1 MKKDEKNHMDE
12 SLEEYDEENYTS
24 ELDDLPEYERE
35 LILAK
40 RHEEYMKKKHRRMLL
55 KNLHIDEK
63 SKGNIHDDT
72 NKSVETSNKRK
83 GKLNNKK
90 LKLKKKLYESDEG
103 EEEEENDKND
113 DDPYDKT
120 YQSDEDR
127 KKSDNKKKEQS
138 KKIKEDNESYNIDSI
153 SYVKY
158 KKGKIKILEDDDEKN
173 HEDEKKK
180 TDIIDHVSVT
190 DDDSY
195 TDSSYKNKKKSK
207 YKKGETNQTDK
218 TSKKNKNDKTSKKNK
233 NDKTNKKNKND
244 KTNKTNVSI
253 KTKKHREDYSDDSM
267 DDYHSTSSY
276 GNEKSSD
283 VHYNKKEKKIQLKVI
298 SEESHLD
305 NTKNKT
311 GKGLN
316 KILIEKKKKKND
328 LHIVDSVHKNKED
341 GEHAITDIFEK
352 NEKINKDKEFELP
365 QTPERLIHLYKEE
378 KKIKMDIYNY
388 MTYDIITYFQLKKTF
403 LLDMCEHVHFSYHV
417 IGHMIKIIDISKLNK
432 VTNQDV
438 QNTNNKKK
446 IDTANE
452 NKKKIFFIT
461 NVIKSEPYFS
471 TDRNTNIKFEVA
483 HLENLAHSKFFK
495 KIKNIM
501 YQNKKISIDEIKS
514 NEYYETYICDMNNI
528 SDQKFTIDEYNHI
541 KLFSIDL
548 DVLKTFHLFLKEKNE
563 DLKNFRYTEKQLQDL
578 FEKKKQKSFY
588 EIYTNNKS
596 IDNLPIT
603 RITVQ
608 REICSIQR
616 EIDKLNFDK
625 KKTNANDTYT
635 LSKLNNQINEL
646 TKKINIL
653 RGNLDKARKNHA
665 AMKSNDQFAQEKNVI
680 KEKSRTN
687 IKSTLKDDATNKFLG
702 VKEMDISYFSKQIY
716 DEKTNFNNMLS
727 SKFINLPLDVHH
739 KVVHHFLLGTIQN
752 NDAVFYDDPSHK
764 IKKELDA
771 EIDKLLGLHVNR
783 HITLF
788 DDIKKNYE

>member
-1 MKKDEKNHMDE
+1 
-12 SLEEYDEENYTS
+12 
-24 ELDDLPEYERE
+24 
-35 LILAK
+35 
-40 RHEEYMKKKHRRMLL
+40 
-55 KNLHIDEK
+55 
-63 SKGNIHDDT
+63 
-72 NKSVETSNKRK
+72 
-83 GKLNNKK
+83 
-90 LKLKKKLYESDEG
+90 
-103 EEEEENDKND
+103 
-113 DDPYDKT
+113 
-120 YQSDEDR
+120 
-127 KKSDNKKKEQS
+127 
-138 KKIKEDNESYNIDSI
+138 
-153 SYVKY
+153 
-158 KKGKIKILEDDDEKN
+158 
-173 HEDEKKK
+173 
-180 TDIIDHVSVT
+180 
-190 DDDSY
+190 
-195 TDSSYKNKKKSK
+195 
-207 YKKGETNQTDK
+207 
-218 TSKKNKNDKTSKKNK
+218 
-233 NDKTNKKNKND
+233 
-244 KTNKTNVSI
+244 
-253 KTKKHREDYSDDSM
+253 
-267 DDYHSTSSY
+267 
-276 GNEKSSD
+276 
-283 VHYNKKEKKIQLKVI
+283 
-298 SEESHLD
+298 
-305 NTKNKT
+305 
-311 GKGLN
+311 
-316 KILIEKKKKKND
+316 
-328 LHIVDSVHKNKED
+328 
-341 GEHAITDIFEK
+341 
-352 NEKINKDKEFELP
+352 
-365 QTPERLIHLYKEE
+365 
-378 KKIKMDIYNY
+378 

-501 YQNKKISIDEIKS
+501 YQNKKISMDEIKS

-625 KKTNANDTYT
+625 KKTNVNDTYT

-653 RGNLDKARKNHA
+653 RGNLDKAR
-665 AMKSNDQFAQEKNVI
+665 SNF
-680 KEKSRTN
+680 
-687 IKSTLKDDATNKFLG
+687 F
-702 VKEMDISYFSKQIY
+702 
-716 DEKTNFNNMLS
+716 
-727 SKFINLPLDVHH
+727 
-739 KVVHHFLLGTIQN
+739 FLL
-752 NDAVFYDDPSHK
+752 F
-764 IKKELDA
+764 
-771 EIDKLLGLHVNR
+771 
-783 HITLF
+783 
-788 DDIKKNYE
+788 

>member
-1 MKKDEKNHMDE
+1 MKKDEKNNMDE

-35 LILAK
+35 VILAK
-40 RHEEYMKKKHRRMLL
+40 RHEEFMKKKHRRMLL

-103 EEEEENDKND
+103 EEKEENDNND
-113 DDPYDKT
+113 NDQYDNI

-127 KKSDNKKKEQS
+127 KKGNNKKKEQN
-138 KKIKEDNESYNIDSI
+138 KKIKGENETYNIDSI

-173 HEDEKKK
+173 HDDEKKE

-190 DDDSY
+190 DDSY

-207 YKKGETNQTDK
+207 YKKDETNQTDK
-218 TSKKNKNDKTSKKNK
+218 TSKIYKT
-233 NDKTNKKNKND
+233 D

-253 KTKKHREDYSDDSM
+253 KTKKHREDYSDDHM
-267 DDYHSTSSY
+267 DDYHSASSY
-276 GNEKSSD
+276 GHEKSSD
-283 VHYNKKEKKIQLKVI
+283 VYYKKKEKKLQLKVI

-316 KILIEKKKKKND
+316 KILIEKKKKKKD
-328 LHIVDSVHKNKED
+328 IHIIDSVHKNKDEGKD
-341 GEHAITDIFEK
+341 VITDIYEK
-352 NEKINKDKEFELP
+352 NEKNNKDKEPELP

-417 IGHMIKIIDISKLNK
+417 IGHMIKIIDTSKLNK

-438 QNTNNKKK
+438 QNTN
-446 IDTANE
+446 

-501 YQNKKISIDEIKS
+501 YQNKKISMDEIKS

-625 KKTNANDTYT
+625 KKTNTNDTYT

-646 TKKINIL
+646 SKKINIL

-665 AMKSNDQFAQEKNVI
+665 AMKSNEQFAQEKNVI

-687 IKSTLKDDATNKFLG
+687 TKSALRDDITNKFLG
-702 VKEMDISYFSKQIY
+702 VNEMDISYFSKQIY
-716 DEKTNFNNMLS
+716 DEKTNFNNMIS

-739 KVVHHFLLGTIQN
+739 KVVHHFLLGTMQN
-752 NDAVFYDDPSHK
+752 NDTVFYDDPSHK
-764 IKKELDA
+764 IKKELDV
-771 EIDKLLGLHVNR
+771 EIDKLLGLHVNS

>member
-1 MKKDEKNHMDE
+1 MKKDEKNNMDE

-55 KNLHIDEK
+55 KNLHIDQK

-72 NKSVETSNKRK
+72 NKSVDTSNQKKK

-90 LKLKKKLYESDEG
+90 LKLKKKLSESDEG
-103 EEEEENDKND
+103 EEKEEKEENDD
-113 DDPYDKT
+113 DQYDNI
-120 YQSDEDR
+120 YQSDEEQ
-127 KKSDNKKKEQS
+127 KKDNKKKKSQS
-138 KKIKEDNESYNIDSI
+138 KKIKGDNESYNIDSI

-180 TDIIDHVSVT
+180 NHITDDVSVT
-190 DDDSY
+190 DHSY

-207 YKKGETNQTDK
+207 YKKDDTY
-218 TSKKNKNDKTSKKNK
+218 KK
-233 NDKTNKKNKND
+233 DKTNKKD
-244 KTNKTNVSI
+244 ETDVSI
-253 KTKKHREDYSDDSM
+253 KTKKHREDYSDD
-267 DDYHSTSSY
+267 YHSTSSY
-276 GNEKSSD
+276 ENEKSSD
-283 VHYNKKEKKIQLKVI
+283 VHYNKKEKKLHLKVI

-305 NTKNKT
+305 NNKNKT
-311 GKGLN
+311 GKSLN
-316 KILIEKKKKKND
+316 KILNENKKKKKD
-328 LHIVDSVHKNKED
+328 IHIIDSGVDEKKDV
-341 GEHAITDIFEK
+341 ITNIFEK
-352 NEKINKDKEFELP
+352 NEKINKDKELDAP
-365 QTPERLIHLYKEE
+365 QTPERLVHLYKEE

-417 IGHMIKIIDISKLNK
+417 IGHMIKIIDTSKLNK
-432 VTNQDV
+432 VTDEDI

-446 IDTANE
+446 IDIENE

-501 YQNKKISIDEIKS
+501 YQNKKISMDELKS

-528 SDQKFTIDEYNHI
+528 SDQKFNIDEYNHI

-548 DVLKTFHLFLKEKNE
+548 EILKMFHLFIKEKNE

-625 KKTNANDTYT
+625 KKTNTNDTYT
-635 LSKLNNQINEL
+635 LSKLNNQISEL
-646 TKKINIL
+646 TKKITIL

-665 AMKSNDQFAQEKNVI
+665 AMKSNEHFAQEKNVI
-680 KEKSRTN
+680 KEKSKTN
-687 IKSTLKDDATNKFLG
+687 IKSALKDDITNKFLG
-702 VKEMDISYFSKQIY
+702 VDEMDISYFSKQIY
-716 DEKTNFNNMLS
+716 DEKTKFNNMLS

-771 EIDKLLGLHVNR
+771 EVDKLLGLHVNR